1 MIEEWQYKLKNGSE
15 KTLQRVFSDY
25 YSTLC
30 SIAFQY
36 VKDTQ
41 ISESIAED
49 VIFHLWEHREEILPL
64 SAFKP
69 YLLRMARNKSI
80 DYLRSQHITTDLNIP
95 TSQSFIADNDIFESY
110 IGIELQHLVEEKLKN
125 LSPQCQKVFYMSRYE
140 NMSYHEIAQQMGI
153 SENTVKYHIKTAL
166 AYLRKELSPYL
177 LSILLALLASYQS

>member
-1 MIEEWQYKLKNGSE
+1 MIEEWQYKLKSGSE
-15 KTLQRVFSDY
+15 KALQRVFCDY

-36 VKDTQ
+36 VKDMQ

-49 VIFHLWEHREEILPL
+49 VIFQLWERREEILPL
-64 SAFKP
+64 AAFKP

-80 DYLRSQHITTDLNIP
+80 DYLRSQHMTVDLNIP

-110 IGIELQHLVEEKLKN
+110 IGIELQRLVEEKLKD

-140 NMSYHEIAQQMGI
+140 NMSYHEIALQMGI

-166 AYLRKELSPYL
+166 AHLRKELSPYL
-177 LSILLALLASYQS
+177 LTLISALLASYQ

>member
-1 MIEEWQYKLKNGSE
+1 MIEEWQYKLKDGSE
-15 KTLQRVFSDY
+15 KALQRVFSDY
-25 YSTLC
+25 YSILC

-49 VIFHLWEHREEILPL
+49 VIFQLWEKREEILPIA
-64 SAFKP
+64 SFKP

-80 DYLRSQHITTDLNIP
+80 DYLRSQHITMDLNTP
-95 TSQSFIADNDIFESY
+95 TPQSFIADNDIFESY
-110 IGIELQHLVEEKLKN
+110 IGIELQRLVEEKLKD

-140 NMSYHEIAQQMGI
+140 NMSYHEIALQMGI

-166 AYLRKELSPYL
+166 AHLRKELSPYL
-177 LSILLALLASYQS
+177 LTLISVFLTSYR